1 MKVPLIFDVRRG
13 STEDGPGIRT
23 AVFFKGCN
31 LGCAWCH
38 NPESIDPGEEIGF
51 FAQHCIACGDCEKVC
66 PEAACRVDNPGR
78 IERRLCTRC
87 GACADACPAKALRRI
102 GRSYPVEELMELLL
116 MDAPF
121 YHASRGGVTLSGGEP
136 TLCMEYAGDIL
147 QRLQEHAVHT
157 AIETNGFF
165 AWDEFRETI
174 LPYVDLVM
182 MDVKVIDPL
191 KHPAFTGASNAAH
204 ELIIENL
211 RRLAGEYRSRL
222 LARVPLIPGFT
233 AETGNLEGIAALLRS
248 LGLERYALLPYNP
261 TWFHKAAAI
270 GRSTD
275 PRLSTR
281 MLTRDK
287 LERCKA
293 CFPGNKV
300 PASLPQGKGI
310 HTRRSARDKEGSS
323 GKSGDVKSVS
333 KKVHRVK
340 TRRA

>member
-23 AVFFKGCN
+23 AAFFKGCN
-31 LGCAWCH
+31 LRCAWCH
-38 NPESIDPGEEIGF
+38 NPESIDPDEEIGF
-51 FAQHCIACGDCEKVC
+51 FARHCIACGDCENVC
-66 PEAACRVDNPGR
+66 PEAACRVENPVR

-102 GRSYPVEELMELLL
+102 GRSYPVEELMERLL

-174 LPYVDLVM
+174 LPYVDLIM
-182 MDVKVIDPL
+182 MDVKMIDPS
-191 KHPAFTGASNAAH
+191 KHHDFTGASN
-204 ELIIENL
+204 EVIIENL
-211 RRLAGEYRSRL
+211 RRLAGEHRSRL

-233 AETGNLEGIAALLRS
+233 AETENLEGIAALFRS

-270 GRSTD
+270 GRSIG

-287 LERCKA
+287 LERCEA
-293 CFPGNKV
+293 CFSGNKEAA
-300 PASLPQGKGI
+300 PLPHGKGI
-310 HTRRSARDKEGSS
+310 DTRRSARDKEGSS
-323 GKSGDVKSVS
+323 GKSEGVKSVS
-333 KKVHRVK
+333 KKVHRVQA
-340 TRRA
+340 RRA